1 MKFTFGEFLLWI
13 CGVLIW
19 IGNALEVANN
29 PKSTENDMLLAWLL
43 GALILIALGLC
54 RWGYAQMRNEQ
65 TRGW

>member
-1 MKFTFGEFLLWI
+1 MKLSEFALWA

-19 IGNALEVANN
+19 IGNGIAVSNN

-43 GALILIALGLC
+43 VGLILIALGLC
-54 RWGYAQMRNEQ
+54 RWGYAQWRDEQ